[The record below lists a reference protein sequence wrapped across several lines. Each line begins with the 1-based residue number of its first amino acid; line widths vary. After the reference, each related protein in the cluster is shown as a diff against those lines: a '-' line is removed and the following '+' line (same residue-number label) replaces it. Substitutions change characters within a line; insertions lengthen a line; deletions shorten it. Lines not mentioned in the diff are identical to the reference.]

1 MIEAIGEI
9 LLRAVCY
16 PVGWLFM
23 RVVTLGKYPAR
34 WDWFGETVI
43 AQWTLGIGCAVL
55 VVTMMA
61 SLHQFVL

>member
-9 LLRAVCY
+9 LLRALCY

-23 RVVTLGKYPAR
+23 SLVTLGKYPAR
-34 WDWFGETVI
+34 WDWFGETVT

-61 SLHQFVL
+61 VLQQFVL